1 MSSGAPVDFGGMV
14 LPQTNPPTP
23 PPHLDTDASS
33 DIVTPVD
40 ATGHIENA
48 PLPKITKKPAGNEVI
63 QNAQLGHPEMPA
75 IPKHSRTVAYPTG
88 HVVAFSDHLS
98 PAEFDKAAKAAWQKI
113 KEQ

>member
-1 MSSGAPVDFGGMV
+1 MSTVPVDFAGAI

-23 PPHLDTDASS
+23 PPHLDTDAPS
-33 DIVTPVD
+33 DTATPVG

-48 PLPKITKKPAGNEVI
+48 PFPKVTKKPVGGEVI

-88 HVVAFSDHLS
+88 HIVAFSDHLS
-98 PAEFDKAAKAAWQKI
+98 PVEFDKAAKLAWQKI

>member
-1 MSSGAPVDFGGMV
+1 MISRGWYF
-14 LPQTNPPTP
+14 LRLIPQHPRRILTRTR
-23 PPHLDTDASS
+23 LR
-33 DIVTPVD
+33 DIVTPVE

>member
-1 MSSGAPVDFGGMV
+1 MSTVPVDFAGAI
-14 LPQTNPPTP
+14 LPMPNPAVV
-23 PPHLDTDASS
+23 PHLDTDAPS
-33 DIVTPVD
+33 DTATPID

-48 PLPKITKKPAGNEVI
+48 PLPKITKSPSGQEVI
-63 QNAQLGHPEMPA
+63 QNAQLGHPERAP
-75 IPKHSRTVAYPTG
+75 ITHSRTVRYPTG